1 MRSFLLSAGGVNLA
15 TWASISAWWK
25 PRRSGP
31 SRLRILKPVIA
42 PPELSTM
49 RSAKALARSA
59 SALRPF
65 ARESVTLS
73 WSVLRSVVCPLT
85 MRSAMRVASD
95 TASAALPPVP
105 LAVTFVGF
113 AAGYFGYIT
122 IHWLIHHSS
131 RQFIAPLKAHHD
143 MHHRRAR
150 VNFGVSTRLWDVV
163 FRTRA

>member
-1 MRSFLLSAGGVNLA
+1 MADFAVVPVFGCAAIATALTHGKPA
-15 TWASISAWWK
+15 TWVTGVTAAAGYLTWTFTEYAMHRWGFHRLYRYDHARHHVRPRDWIGVTPWVSTLALAAIWRSMVLCFGTAAGSIS
-25 PRRSGP
+25 
-31 SRLRILKPVIA
+31 
-42 PPELSTM
+42 
-49 RSAKALARSA
+49 
-59 SALRPF
+59 
-65 ARESVTLS
+65 
-73 WSVLRSVVCPLT
+73 
-85 MRSAMRVASD
+85 
-95 TASAALPPVP
+95 
-105 LAVTFVGF
+105 FVGF